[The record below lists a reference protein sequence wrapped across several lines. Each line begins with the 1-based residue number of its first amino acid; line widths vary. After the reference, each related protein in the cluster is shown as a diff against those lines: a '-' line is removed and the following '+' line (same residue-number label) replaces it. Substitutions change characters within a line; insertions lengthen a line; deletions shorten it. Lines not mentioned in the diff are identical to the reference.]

1 MDGKKVSKEDR
12 LTAKQEKFCRK
23 FVECGNASE
32 AYRFAYDTKTKR
44 DETVWT
50 AASRLLND
58 AKVTQRI
65 EFLKSNLAES
75 SGITALQIVREHQ
88 KIAFCDATKLRK
100 SWMTLKEFEQITP
113 DDRACIKK
121 IDTKQTKRMTADGE
135 DVIDEYVRIECYD
148 KQKSLESLANLLG
161 YNQPA
166 RVEVTGRNGVDLI
179 PKDMDL
185 PKIDKA
191 RLLKILSDE

>member
-12 LTAKQEKFCRK
+12 LTAKQERFCQK
-23 FVECGNASE
+23 FVECGSGFE
-32 AYRFAYDTKTKR
+32 AYKFAFNTKTKR
-44 DETVWT
+44 DQTVYT
-50 AASRLLND
+50 D
-58 AKVTQRI
+58 ACELRKNPKIARRI
-65 EFLKSNLAES
+65 EYLQNHLAES

-100 SWMTLKEFEQITP
+100 GWMTLKDFEQLTP

-135 DVIDEYVRIECYD
+135 EVIDEFVRIECFD
-148 KQKSLESLANLLG
+148 KQKSLDSLANLLG

-166 RVEVTGRNGVDLI
+166 RVEVTGRDGADLI
-179 PKDMDL
+179 PKDVEL

>member
-12 LTAKQEKFCRK
+12 LTVKQEKFCQK
-23 FVECGNASE
+23 YVECGNAFE
-32 AYRFAYDTKTKR
+32 AYKFAFNTKTKR
-44 DETVWT
+44 DQTVYT
-50 AASRLLND
+50 DACELRKIPKISR
-58 AKVTQRI
+58 RI
-65 EFLKSNLAES
+65 EYLKNNLAEAA
-75 SGITALQIVREHQ
+75 GITFLQILKEHQ
-88 KIAFCDATKLRK
+88 KIAFCDATKFRK
-100 SWMTLKEFEQITP
+100 GWMTLKEFEQLTP

-135 DVIDEYVRIECYD
+135 EVIDEYVRIECYD

-185 PKIDKA
+185 PKIDRT

>member
-12 LTAKQEKFCRK
+12 LTVKQEKFCQK
-23 FVECGNASE
+23 YVECGNAFE
-32 AYRFAYDTKTKR
+32 AYKFAFNTKTKR
-44 DETVWT
+44 DQTVYT
-50 AASRLLND
+50 DACELRKNPKISR
-58 AKVTQRI
+58 RI
-65 EFLKSNLAES
+65 EYLKNNLAEAA
-75 SGITALQIVREHQ
+75 GITFLQILKEHQ

-100 SWMTLKEFEQITP
+100 GWMTLKEFEQLTP

-135 DVIDEYVRIECYD
+135 EVIDEYVKIECYD

-161 YNQPA
+161 YNHPS

>member
-1 MDGKKVSKEDR
+1 MKGEKASKDDR

-32 AYRFAYDTKTKR
+32 AYRFGYDTKTKR

-50 AASRLLND
+50 AASKLLND

-65 EFLKSNLAES
+65 EFLKNNLAEA

-100 SWMTLKEFEQITP
+100 GWMTLKEFEQLTP
-113 DDRACIKK
+113 DERACIKR

-135 DVIDEYVRIECYD
+135 EVIDEYVRIECYD
-148 KQKSLESLANLLG
+148 KQKSLESLANMLG

-166 RVEVTGRNGVDLI
+166 RVEVTGRDGADLI
-179 PKDMDL
+179 PKDVEL
-185 PKIDKA
+185 PKINKE